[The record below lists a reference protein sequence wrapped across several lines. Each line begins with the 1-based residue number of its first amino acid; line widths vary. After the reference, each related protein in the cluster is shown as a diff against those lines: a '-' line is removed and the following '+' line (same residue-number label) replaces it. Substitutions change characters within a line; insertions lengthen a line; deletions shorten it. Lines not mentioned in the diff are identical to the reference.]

1 MKVVVIVGLIGLDLS
16 LVLAFCCG
24 QEGRRAEVVV
34 FVGVLKVLIGVEL
47 LFGWSLE
54 FRGKIS

>member
-1 MKVVVIVGLIGLDLS
+1 VDR
-16 LVLAFCCG
+16 
-24 QEGRRAEVVV
+24 EGRRAEVVV